1 MAINKWKLF
10 EEARERWPQRFQ
22 IIPTDGSPCFEA
34 DPELVAVYRSIED
47 TCTPSGAWS
56 PSDEWA
62 KLANWS
68 FNQALWQI
76 AEQVSEERFVL
87 REEVSFDAFD
97 HWMRF
102 NLSDEMWMAERQ
114 EYDASPSRFQ

>member
-10 EEARERWPQRFQ
+10 EEARERWPQRFE
-22 IIPTDGSPCFEA
+22 ITPTDGYPCFSA
-34 DPELVAVYRSIED
+34 DPDLVAVYRSIEVSCNP
-47 TCTPSGAWS
+47 TGEWTQ
-56 PSDEWA
+56 SDEWT

-76 AEQVSEERFVL
+76 AEQVPEKLFVL

-97 HWMRF
+97 YWMRF
-102 NLSDEMWMAERQ
+102 NLSDAMWTAERQ
-114 EYDASPSRFQ
+114 EYVVSPSRFQ